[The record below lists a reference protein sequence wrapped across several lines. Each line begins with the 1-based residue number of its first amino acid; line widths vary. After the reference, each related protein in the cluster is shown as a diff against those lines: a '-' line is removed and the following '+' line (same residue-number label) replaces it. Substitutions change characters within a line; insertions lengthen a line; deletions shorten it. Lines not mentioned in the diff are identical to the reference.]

1 MDKETLTNNLKT
13 LFDKNITEEDHKTD
27 NKYDKKIN
35 KVIQKYL
42 PEGKQAK
49 VTDAWYTTCLAT
61 FLTGMYT
68 YAIDWNPVVRV
79 GAHLF
84 GAMAIPAA
92 GAFVSNTVMNGIE
105 HVANYGINKYN
116 EKHPEN
122 QKESF
127 EINPTVRKG
136 INLLSTAIAGA
147 AYAYGTLH
155 TELDQFNASGIMQWG
170 QYTADVGGAL
180 LGTAAFHNLELG
192 ETLAS
197 GFNKLRNTAY
207 YFNRFANLG
216 EKGLKNLFH
225 IKSKEDPEK
234 TSSPLQ
240 IEEINVAPDT
250 KSIEEETPAW
260 DLSLYQNAKESTE
273 IKTNNIQTHHP
284 KIETTELLDEED
296 EIDI

>member
-1 MDKETLTNNLKT
+1 MDKQTIINTLKE
-13 LFDKNITEEDHKTD
+13 LFDKNITEKDHATD
-27 NKYDKKIN
+27 NKLDKKLNNI
-35 KVIQKYL
+35 IPKYL

-49 VTDAWYTTCLAT
+49 TTDAWYNTCLAT

-84 GAMAIPAA
+84 GAMAIPAG

-105 HVANYGINKYN
+105 RVANYGINKYN

-122 QKESF
+122 QKDNF
-127 EINPTVRKG
+127 EINPNVRKG
-136 INLLSTAIAGA
+136 INILSTAIVGA
-147 AYAYGTLH
+147 AYAYGTLK
-155 TELDQFNASGIMQWG
+155 TEQVQFNASGIMQWG
-170 QYTADVGGAL
+170 QYAADIGGAL
-180 LGTAAFHNLELG
+180 IGTAAFHNLELG

-197 GFNKLRNTAY
+197 GANKLRNAAY

-216 EKGLKNLFH
+216 EKGIKSLFH
-225 IKSKEDPEK
+225 IKSKEEPVK
-234 TSSPLQ
+234 TTSPLQ
-240 IEEINVAPDT
+240 VEEINVTPDT

-273 IKTNNIQTHHP
+273 INTNNIQTHQP

>member
-155 TELDQFNASGIMQWG
+155 TELDQIKASGIMQWG

-273 IKTNNIQTHHP
+273 INTNNIQTHHP